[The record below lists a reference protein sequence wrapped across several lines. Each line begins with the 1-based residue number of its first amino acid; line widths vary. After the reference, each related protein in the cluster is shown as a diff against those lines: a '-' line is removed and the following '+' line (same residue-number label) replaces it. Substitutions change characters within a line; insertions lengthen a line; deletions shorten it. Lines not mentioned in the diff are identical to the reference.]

1 MTRNNFEFCYVIGK
15 GGFGK
20 VWKVRHKKSKQFYA
34 LKEMSKLKVLDKK
47 SEKSINS
54 EREFLSKLHN
64 PFIVNMHYAF
74 QDIENLYLVM
84 DLMPGGDLRFHIS
97 RHKRFSE
104 EQTRFFICGIII
116 ALEYI
121 HSNNVIHRDIKP
133 ENLVLDENGYVRLTD
148 FGIAKENLPDNK
160 SETSGTPGYMSP
172 EVMKALNHSFPV
184 DFFALGVIGYEFMK
198 GERPYVGKNRK
209 EIKEQIL
216 AKQAELKNEDI
227 AEGWSKE
234 SADFINKLLIRKPEN
249 RIGYKGIKE
258 LKIHSWLKYYP
269 WDMLYKKTLPSP
281 FIPENKDNF
290 DRRYCESSDVI
301 TEETKLRY
309 EEILMDDIY
318 KTAFNNFYYNTD
330 DENKRKNKDKNGKIK
345 NKNNENRNSCN
356 NKIIINKNNK
366 IITDMNN
373 NINDNIENIN
383 INLNDKNNKESASMK
398 NSIKKIS
405 DINGNVIAKNHK
417 KERNV
422 ITNNKN
428 LNNNINTNIEGNVS
442 NNVIYINFN
451 INNPNLGGNIY
462 NNQNISPK
470 TDRVL
475 KQYKNSAKNIYFQG
489 NTMNNMNNNNIIMH
503 KLGINLGSF
512 VSPNNSVKKIK
523 NNNGSENKNIIMNS
537 RKNDI
542 KNKYKKEIIDNLND
556 SNKINII
563 KHNKNMHN
571 SMKYIYEQKNKTTIL
586 DTKEVKNL
594 KNSEIISKRENT
606 TSLNKSNNE
615 IKLKKK
621 DISHTNIFKDILGNE
636 EKKENSNSNNSKTK
650 IKIANINNSQT
661 KKKNTN
667 HYSKKKVLLKYHSP
681 KDDKKN
687 NSIINNSTSIHNIIK
702 DKYNK
707 NSRAYINNY
716 NSNNID
722 ISVNKSKTFLNDNQ
736 QTLKEIKGI
745 KEIFKSTILKN
756 KEAIKTLKN
765 KSKNSIYINKNNI
778 FNKDNNIN
786 SINLNS
792 NSTISKININR
803 NSQINLGN
811 LKNKNSNFD
820 HLKEEENLTKNI
832 NPNKNQT
839 KNNIAKKIDHIEST
853 KLIYRKNKNNN
864 KLIFFS
870 PEKSTLN
877 PKQKIQNKQSNYQTN
892 NLSLS
897 STAIKINKN
906 KGISNSTV
914 NIINF
919 KNKGDESIRGYN
931 SARYNENNNKDL
943 RKSFGTKA
951 QEINKK
957 NYIFSYK
964 QKPKSNLK

>member
-20 VWKVRHKKSKQFYA
+20 VWKVRHKKSKQFFA

-234 SADFINKLLIRKPEN
+234 SANFINKLLIRKPEN

-345 NKNNENRNSCN
+345 NKNNENRNSCT

-383 INLNDKNNKESASMK
+383 INLNDKNNKESASVK
-398 NSIKKIS
+398 NSMKKIS
-405 DINGNVIAKNHK
+405 DINRNVIAKNHK
-417 KERNV
+417 KEGNV

-523 NNNGSENKNIIMNS
+523 NNNGSENKNIISNS

-636 EKKENSNSNNSKTK
+636 EKKENSNSNNSNAN

-681 KDDKKN
+681 KYDKKN

-786 SINLNS
+786 SINVNA
-792 NSTISKININR
+792 NSTISKFNINR

-811 LKNKNSNFD
+811 LKNKNLKFD

-839 KNNIAKKIDHIEST
+839 KNNITKKIDHIEST

-870 PEKSTLN
+870 PEKSKLN
-877 PKQKIQNKQSNYQTN
+877 LKKKIQNKQSNYQTN

-964 QKPKSNLK
+964 QKPKSDLK